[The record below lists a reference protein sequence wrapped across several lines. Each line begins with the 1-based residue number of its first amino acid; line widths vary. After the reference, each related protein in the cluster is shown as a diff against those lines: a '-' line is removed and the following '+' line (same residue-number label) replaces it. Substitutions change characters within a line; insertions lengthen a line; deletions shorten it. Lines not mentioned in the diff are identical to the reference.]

1 MEGGAGSATGARL
14 GKKETRI
21 LRCPMMGPR
30 GEAVQS
36 GGRESAVADP
46 GGRIAGPDSDPNA
59 SLDAM
64 FDARAGV
71 GDALALPLGR
81 GLRQGRPMFR
91 PVEIPLWL
99 LVLIV
104 LFATVTFASH
114 FLFPSV
120 RWFFRKRM
128 ERAVARLNTRLTR
141 PIEPFKL
148 ARRHDMIQ
156 RLIYDPAVA
165 QAIVEHAQR
174 YGVPENVAFEMAGD
188 YAREIVPSFS
198 ATAYFTFGTR
208 FAQWLSRALYRI
220 RLGAFDRAAIDAID
234 ADAAVVFVMNHRS
247 NMDYVLV
254 TWLASRTSALS
265 YAVGEWARVWPLSSV
280 IRAMG
285 AYFIRRRDRGALYR
299 RVLQRYVQMATAAG
313 VTQAIFPEGG
323 LSLTGGLATPKTG
336 LLGHI
341 VEDFHNHGRDVIFVP
356 VALNYDRVLEDRVLI
371 GAGAAGNRRFR
382 VPASRLAAAVL
393 RHLGQRL
400 TGRFRGFGT
409 ASVGFGRPLSLAEF
423 TRDTVPGPQD
433 TARLAREMM
442 ARIEEV
448 MPVLPVPLVAGIL
461 LDVSPLPQDRI
472 EIRVAALL
480 GMLHARGVALPRR
493 DAARITADALS
504 NLRQRG
510 LLLDG
515 PGGLRPAP
523 GAEPVLRFYA
533 ASVAHHF
540 APTPLAAVSPQ
551 PVPEH

>member
-1 MEGGAGSATGARL
+1 
-14 GKKETRI
+14 
-21 LRCPMMGPR
+21 
-30 GEAVQS
+30 
-36 GGRESAVADP
+36 
-46 GGRIAGPDSDPNA
+46 
-59 SLDAM
+59 
-64 FDARAGV
+64 
-71 GDALALPLGR
+71 
-81 GLRQGRPMFR
+81 MFR

-99 LVLIV
+99 LVLIL
-104 LFATVTFASH
+104 LFAAVTFASH

-165 QAIVEHAQR
+165 QAIVAHAQEH
-174 YGVPENVAFEMAGD
+174 GVPENVAFEQAQD

-208 FAQWLSRALYRI
+208 LAKWLSRAFYRI
-220 RLGAFDRAAIDAID
+220 RLGAFDRDALDAID
-234 ADAAVVFVMNHRS
+234 PDAAVVFVMNHRS

-254 TWLASRTSALS
+254 TWLAARTSALS
-265 YAVGEWARVWPLSSV
+265 YAVGEWARVWPLAPL

-285 AYFIRRRDRGALYR
+285 AFFIRRRDRGGLYR
-299 RVLQRYVQMATAAG
+299 RVLQRYVQMATAGG

-323 LSLTGGLATPKTG
+323 LSLTGRMAAPKTG

-341 VEDFHNHGRDVIFVP
+341 VEDFGSHGRDVIFVP

-371 GAGAAGNRRFR
+371 EAGAAGNRRFR
-382 VPASRLAAAVL
+382 VPPSRLAGAVWG
-393 RHLGQRL
+393 HLWQRAR
-400 TGRFRGFGT
+400 GRFRGFGT
-409 ASVGFGRPLSLAEF
+409 ASVGFGRPLSLTELLGEEA
-423 TRDTVPGPQD
+423 PGPAA
-433 TARLAREMM
+433 TARVSREMK

-461 LDVSPLPQDRI
+461 LDVSPLPPERI

-493 DAARITADALS
+493 DAARITADALEI
-504 NLRQRG
+504 LLQRG
-510 LLLDG
+510 LVRGQD
-515 PGGLRPAP
+515 GGLAPAP
-523 GAEPVLRFYA
+523 DAGPVLRFYA
-533 ASVAHHF
+533 DSVAHHF
-540 APTPLAAVSPQ
+540 APTRLAAPEEALSPPP
-551 PVPEH
+551 PVR